1 MKILLIEDEL
11 GKEQDIIKFLDD
23 LIPDEKVKV
32 RRSITSGIIAIRQ
45 ETYDYVLLDMSLPLY
60 DHDDMAYAEDNE
72 FEAFGGN
79 FVLDELDRKYS
90 KSRVIVITAFDIL
103 GEGSNQIELAQV
115 SATLEQNY
123 PDIFVGTVY
132 YKASTVDWK
141 RQLRELLDKG
151 ENNFEDTDS

>member
-11 GKEQDIIKFLDD
+11 GKEQDVIKFLGD
-23 LIPDEKVKV
+23 LLPSEKVDVK
-32 RRSITSGIIAIRQ
+32 RSITSGIIAIRQ
-45 ETYDYVLLDMSLPLY
+45 EAYDYILLDMSLPLY
-60 DHDDMAYAEDNE
+60 DHDDIAYADDNE
-72 FEAFGGN
+72 FETFGGY

-103 GEGSNQIELAQV
+103 GEGSNQIELSQV
-115 SATLEQNY
+115 SATLAQNY
-123 PDIFVGTVY
+123 PDNFVGTVY

-151 ENNFEDTDS
+151 ENSFEDTDS